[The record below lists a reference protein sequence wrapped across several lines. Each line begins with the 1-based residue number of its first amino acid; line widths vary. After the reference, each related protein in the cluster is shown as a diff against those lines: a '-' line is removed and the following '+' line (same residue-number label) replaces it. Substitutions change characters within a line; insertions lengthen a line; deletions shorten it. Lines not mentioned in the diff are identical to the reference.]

1 MIDFGVTAAW
11 SSFCQDATLLS
22 KSLSVHDETQT
33 VSGPEEVCELSIKK
47 EVEIA
52 RED

>member
-1 MIDFGVTAAW
+1 MIDFRVTTAW

-22 KSLSVHDETQT
+22 KSLLVHDETQT
-33 VSGPEEVCELSIKK
+33 ATGPEEVCELSVKE
-47 EVEIA
+47 EVEIV